1 MTKPAPTKPRVICT
15 RKWPAPVEAEL
26 RWRFDVTLNEADVA
40 LTADQLKDALDTY
53 DAVCPT
59 VTDKVNADVLTAP
72 KRARIIGQFGV
83 GFNNIDIA
91 AAKAAGLAV
100 TNTPGVLTDAT
111 ADIALTLLLNV
122 ARRTHEGETL
132 LRAGE
137 WTGWRPTQLMGTSPQ
152 GKVLGIVGMG
162 RIGKAMAKRCFHAL
176 DMEIVFHDAYP
187 VADAGVP
194 AKQLP
199 SVDDVLRVAD
209 FVSLHCPGGGENIH
223 LIDARRLKL
232 MKPSAYL
239 VNSARGDI
247 VDEAALVAA
256 LQAGTIAGAGLD
268 VFEREPAITEALKGM
283 KNVCILPHLGSATV
297 ETRIAMGM
305 TVVENLTAFFEGR
318 EPPNR
323 VA

>member
-1 MTKPAPTKPRVICT
+1 MPKPRVICS

-26 RWRFDVTLNEADVA
+26 RNRFDVTLNEADVA
-40 LTADQLKDALDTY
+40 LTADQLRDALNSY

-59 VTDKVNADVLTAP
+59 VTDKVDAAVLAAP
-72 KRARIIGQFGV
+72 KRARMLGQFGV

-91 AAKAAGLAV
+91 AAKKAGLVV

-122 ARRTHEGETL
+122 ARRTYEGEAM

-162 RIGKAMAKRCFHAL
+162 RIGKAMARRCHHAL
-176 DMEIVFHDAYP
+176 DMKVVFYDAFP
-187 VADAGVP
+187 VKDPGVP
-194 AKQLP
+194 ATQLGT
-199 SVDDVLRVAD
+199 VEEVLEAAD

-223 LIDARRLKL
+223 LMNAARLKR
-232 MKPSAYL
+232 MKPTAFL
-239 VNSARGDI
+239 INSARGDI
-247 VDEAALVAA
+247 VDEAALVEA
-256 LQAGTIAGAGLD
+256 LRAGTIAGAGLD
-268 VFEREPAITEALKGM
+268 VFEREPNITEALKGM
-283 KNVCILPHLGSATV
+283 ENVCLLPHLGSATV

>member
-1 MTKPAPTKPRVICT
+1 MTKARVICS

-26 RWRFDVTLNEADVA
+26 QKRFDVTLNEADVA
-40 LTADQLKDALDTY
+40 LTTDQLKDALDNY

-59 VTDKVNADVLTAP
+59 VTDKVTPDVLAAP
-72 KRARIIGQFGV
+72 KRAKILGQFGV
-83 GFNNIDIA
+83 GFNNIDIP
-91 AAKAAGLAV
+91 AAKAAGLVV

-122 ARRTHEGETL
+122 ARRTWEGETL

-152 GKVLGIVGMG
+152 GKVLGIIGMG

-176 DMEIVFHDAYP
+176 DMEIVFYDAFP
-187 VADAGVP
+187 VSDAGVP
-194 AKQLP
+194 ARQLA
-199 SVDDVLRVAD
+199 SVDEVLAAAD

-223 LIDARRLKL
+223 LINAARLKL
-232 MKPSAYL
+232 MKPTAFL

-247 VDEAALVAA
+247 IDEAALVAA

-268 VFEREPAITEALKGM
+268 VFEREPAITKALTTM
-283 KNVCILPHLGSATV
+283 QNVCILPHLGSATV
-297 ETRIAMGM
+297 ETRIAMGI

>member
-1 MTKPAPTKPRVICT
+1 MTRPRVICT
-15 RKWPAPVEAEL
+15 RQWPAKVETEL
-26 RWRFDVTLNEADVA
+26 QARFDVVLNHADMA
-40 LTADQLKDALDTY
+40 LSTEELKDALDNF

-59 VTDKVNADVLTAP
+59 VTDKIDADVLAAP
-72 KRARIIGQFGV
+72 KQAKILGQFGV
-83 GFNNIDIA
+83 GFNNIDID
-91 AAKAAGLAV
+91 AAKAAGLVV

-122 ARRTHEGETL
+122 ARRIHEGQTM
-132 LRAGE
+132 LRDRE

-152 GKVLGIVGMG
+152 GKTLGIIGMG

-176 DMEIVFHDAYP
+176 DMEIVFYDAYP
-187 VADAGVP
+187 VADPGVP
-194 AKQLP
+194 AKQLDT
-199 SVDDVLRVAD
+199 VDDVLQAAD

-223 LIDARRLKL
+223 LINAERLAR

-239 VNSARGDI
+239 INSARGDI

-268 VFEREPAITEALKGM
+268 VFEREPAVTKALTTM
-283 KNVCILPHLGSATV
+283 HNVCLLPHLGSATV

-305 TVVENLTAFFEGR
+305 TVVENLTAFFDGK
-318 EPPNR
+318 EPPTR
-323 VA
+323 VV

>member
-1 MTKPAPTKPRVICT
+1 MPKPRVICS

-26 RWRFDVTLNEADVA
+26 RNRFDVTLNEADVA
-40 LTADQLKDALDTY
+40 LTADQLRDALNSY

-59 VTDKVNADVLTAP
+59 VTDKVDAAVLAAP
-72 KRARIIGQFGV
+72 KRARMLGQFGV

-91 AAKAAGLAV
+91 AAKKAGLVV

-122 ARRTHEGETL
+122 ARRTYEGEAM

-162 RIGKAMAKRCFHAL
+162 RIGKAMAKRCHHAL
-176 DMEIVFHDAYP
+176 DMKVVFYDAFP
-187 VADAGVP
+187 VKDAGVP
-194 AKQLP
+194 ATQLGT
-199 SVDDVLRVAD
+199 VEEVLAAAD
-209 FVSLHCPGGGENIH
+209 FVSLHCPGGGENVH
-223 LIDARRLKL
+223 LMNAARLKR
-232 MKPSAYL
+232 MKPTAFL
-239 VNSARGDI
+239 INSARGDI
-247 VDEAALVAA
+247 VDEAALVEA
-256 LQAGTIAGAGLD
+256 LKAGTIAGAGLD
-268 VFEREPAITEALKGM
+268 VFEREPKITEALKGM
-283 KNVCILPHLGSATV
+283 QNVCLLPHLGSATV

>member
-1 MTKPAPTKPRVICT
+1 MCT
-15 RKWPAPVEAEL
+15 RQWPAKVEAEL
-26 RWRFDVTLNEADVA
+26 QAHFDVVLNHADMA
-40 LTADQLKDALDTY
+40 LTAAELKDALDNF

-59 VTDKVNADVLTAP
+59 VTDRIDADVLAAP
-72 KRARIIGQFGV
+72 KRARILGQFGV
-83 GFNNIDIA
+83 GFNNIDIEA
-91 AAKAAGLAV
+91 ARAAGLVV

-122 ARRTHEGETL
+122 ARRTYEGETM

-152 GKVLGIVGMG
+152 GKTLGIIGMG

-176 DMEIVFHDAYP
+176 DMEIVFHDAFP
-187 VADAGVP
+187 VADPGVP
-194 AKQLP
+194 ARQLDT
-199 SVDDVLRVAD
+199 VDAVLQAAD

-223 LIDARRLKL
+223 LIDARRLAR
-232 MKPSAYL
+232 MKPGAIL
-239 VNSARGDI
+239 VNSARGDL

-268 VFEREPAITEALKGM
+268 VFEREPAVSKALTTM
-283 KNVCILPHLGSATV
+283 HNVCLLPHLGSATI
-297 ETRIAMGM
+297 ETRVAMGM
-305 TVVENLTAFFEGR
+305 TVVENLLAFFDGR
-318 EPPNR
+318 EPPTR

>member
-1 MTKPAPTKPRVICT
+1 MPKPRVICS

-26 RWRFDVTLNEADVA
+26 KKRFDVTLNEADVA
-40 LTADQLKDALDTY
+40 LTADQLRDALDSY

-59 VTDKVNADVLTAP
+59 VTDKVDATVLAAP
-72 KRARIIGQFGV
+72 KRAKMLGQFGV

-91 AAKAAGLAV
+91 AAKKAGLVV

-122 ARRTHEGETL
+122 ARRTYEGEAM

-152 GKVLGIVGMG
+152 GKTLGIVGMG
-162 RIGKAMAKRCFHAL
+162 RIGKAMAKRCHHAL
-176 DMEIVFHDAYP
+176 DMKVVFYDAFP
-187 VADAGVP
+187 VKDPGVP
-194 AKQLP
+194 ATQLG
-199 SVDDVLRVAD
+199 SVEEVLEVSD
-209 FVSLHCPGGGENIH
+209 FVSLHCPGGGENVH
-223 LIDARRLKL
+223 LMNAARLKR
-232 MKPSAYL
+232 MKPTAFL
-239 VNSARGDI
+239 INSARGDVI
-247 VDEAALVAA
+247 DEAALVEA
-256 LQAGTIAGAGLD
+256 LNAGTIAGAGLD
-268 VFEREPAITEALKGM
+268 VFEREPKVTEALKGM
-283 KNVCILPHLGSATV
+283 KNVCLLPHLGSATV

>member
-1 MTKPAPTKPRVICT
+1 MTEPRVICS

-26 RWRFDVTLNEADVA
+26 QRRFDVTLNAADMA
-40 LTADQLKDALDTY
+40 LTADQLRDALDSY

-59 VTDKVNADVLTAP
+59 VTDKVDAAVLAAP
-72 KRARIIGQFGV
+72 KRAKILGQFGV
-83 GFNNIDIA
+83 GFNNIDLE
-91 AAKAAGLAV
+91 AAKAAGLVV

-122 ARRTHEGETL
+122 ARRTYEGEAM

-162 RIGKAMAKRCFHAL
+162 RIGKAMAKRCYHAL
-176 DMEIVFHDAYP
+176 DMEVVFYDAYP

-194 AKQLP
+194 ARQLS
-199 SVDDVLRVAD
+199 SVDEVLQLAD

-223 LIDARRLKL
+223 LINARRLKL
-232 MKPSAYL
+232 MKPTAFL

-268 VFEREPAITEALKGM
+268 VFEREPTITQALTTM
-283 KNVCILPHLGSATV
+283 QNVCVLPHLGSATV

-323 VA
+323 VV

>member
-1 MTKPAPTKPRVICT
+1 MTRPRVICT
-15 RKWPAPVEAEL
+15 RQWPAKVEAEL
-26 RWRFDVTLNEADVA
+26 QARFDVVLNHADMA
-40 LTADQLKDALDTY
+40 LSTEELKDALDNF

-59 VTDKVNADVLTAP
+59 VTDKIDADVLAAP
-72 KRARIIGQFGV
+72 KQAKILGQFGV
-83 GFNNIDIA
+83 GFNNIDID
-91 AAKAAGLAV
+91 AAKAAGLVV

-122 ARRTHEGETL
+122 ARRIHEGQTM
-132 LRAGE
+132 LRDRE

-152 GKVLGIVGMG
+152 GKTLGIIGLG

-176 DMEIVFHDAYP
+176 DMEIVFYDAYP
-187 VADAGVP
+187 VADPGVP
-194 AKQLP
+194 AKQLDT
-199 SVDDVLRVAD
+199 VDDVLQAAD

-223 LIDARRLKL
+223 LINAERLAR

-239 VNSARGDI
+239 INSARGDI

-268 VFEREPAITEALKGM
+268 VFEREPAVTKALTTM
-283 KNVCILPHLGSATV
+283 HNVCLLPHLGSATV

-305 TVVENLTAFFEGR
+305 TVVENLTAFFDGK
-318 EPPNR
+318 EPPTR
-323 VA
+323 VV